1 MGKFKQLRWS
11 MLGLF
16 IAGVTINYITRNSLG
31 ILAPELQRVLHMSTQ
46 EYSWVVAA
54 FQAAYAI
61 FQPICGWA
69 LDFIGLKVG
78 FLVFATAWALVCM
91 SHSLVTSWE
100 ALAGLRFLMGI
111 TESVAVPANLKILT
125 DWFPAKERGVAAG
138 WAGVGFSLGAMLAPP
153 LVVSISLQFGWQAA
167 FFVTGFMGL
176 IWAGIWKIYYDNPKD
191 HKLISQEEK
200 AFILDEE
207 TTRSNESL
215 KTNLWTSFKDI
226 LKVKKFYGVA
236 IPAFLAEPAWQTMSF
251 FVPLYLATERG
262 MNLKEIA
269 LFAWL
274 PFLAADI
281 GSAISGYLAK
291 FYQGK
296 LKLSNNNAAI
306 WSSISGACLMI
317 SLAFV
322 PFVHSP
328 YAAIG
333 LISIG
338 GFGHAA
344 ISAMLGVL
352 IMENFE
358 SNQVASV
365 NGIRGFSAWTNG
377 FLFSLLIGAI
387 VPKFGYNSIFISMG
401 FFDIIGA
408 AFMLWFIYEK
418 GVKAGIHHG
427 M

>member
-1 MGKFKQLRWS
+1 MAKVKQLRWS
-11 MLGLF
+11 MLVLF
-16 IAGVTINYITRNSLG
+16 ISGVTINYITRNSLG
-31 ILAPELQRVLHMSTQ
+31 ILAPELERILHMSTQ

-78 FLVFATAWALVCM
+78 FFVFATAWAVVCM
-91 SHSLVTSWE
+91 LHSLANSWQI
-100 ALAGLRFLMGI
+100 LAVLRFLMGI

-125 DWFPAKERGVAAG
+125 DWFPSKERSIAAG
-138 WAGVGFSLGAMLAPP
+138 WAGVGFSFGGMLAPP
-153 LVVSISLQFGWQAA
+153 LVIAIHLNYGWQAA
-167 FFVTGFMGL
+167 FVVTGFMGL
-176 IWAGIWKIYYDNPKD
+176 IWAGIWKLYYNNPKD
-191 HKLISQEEK
+191 HKLISEEEK
-200 AFILDEE
+200 AYILDEE
-207 TTRSNESL
+207 TVRSTEPL
-215 KTNLWTSFKDI
+215 KTNLWTSIKNI
-226 LKVKKFYGVA
+226 CKVKKFYGVA

-262 MNLKEIA
+262 MNLKQIA
-269 LFAWL
+269 IFAWL

-281 GSAISGYLAK
+281 GSAVSGYLAK
-291 FYQGK
+291 MYRGK
-296 LKLSNNNAAI
+296 FSLSNTNAAI

-322 PFVHSP
+322 PFVDSP

-352 IMENFE
+352 IMENFD

-365 NGIRGFSAWTNG
+365 NGIRGFSAWTSA
-377 FLFSLLIGAI
+377 FLFSLLIGKV
-387 VPKFGYNSIFISMG
+387 VPSFGYNPIFLCMG

-408 AFMLWFIYEK
+408 TFMLWFIYEK
-418 GVKAGIHHG
+418 GVKGLNSK
-427 M
+427 

>member
-1 MGKFKQLRWS
+1 MAKFKQLRWT
-11 MLGLF
+11 MLVLF
-16 IAGVTINYITRNSLG
+16 IAGVTLNYVTRNTLG
-31 ILAPELQRVLHMSTQ
+31 ILAPELEHIFHMSTQ

-61 FQPICGWA
+61 SQPICGWV

-78 FLVFATAWALVCM
+78 FLFFASAWAIVCM
-91 SHSLVTSWE
+91 LHSLATGWE
-100 ALAGLRFLMGI
+100 SLAVLRFFMGV

-125 DWFPAKERGVAAG
+125 DWFPSKERGVAAG
-138 WAGVGFSLGAMLAPP
+138 WAGVGFSFGAMLAPP
-153 LVVSISLQFGWQAA
+153 LVVAIRLHYGWQAA
-167 FFVTGFMGL
+167 FYVTGFMGL
-176 IWAGIWKIYYDNPKD
+176 IWAGIWKFYYNNPRD
-191 HKLISQEEK
+191 HKLISPEEK
-200 AFILDEE
+200 AFIFDEA
-207 TTRSNESL
+207 TVRSEEPL
-215 KTNLWTSFKDI
+215 KTNIWTCLKDI
-226 LKVKKFYGVA
+226 CKVKKFYGVA

-251 FVPLYLATERG
+251 YVPLYLATERG

-269 LFAWL
+269 MFAWL

-281 GSAISGYLAK
+281 GSAASGYLAK
-291 FYQGK
+291 WYRNHF
-296 LKLSNNNAAI
+296 NFNVNNATV
-306 WSSISGACLMI
+306 WSSVSGAVLMI

-322 PFVHSP
+322 PFVNNP

-358 SNQVASV
+358 SNQVASI
-365 NGIRGFSAWTNG
+365 NGVRGFAAWTSA

-387 VPKFGYNSIFISMG
+387 VPQSGFSPIFMAMG

-408 AFMLWFIYEK
+408 AFMISLIYDRSRK
-418 GVKAGIHHG
+418 ALTGVKG
-427 M
+427 